1 MESEIRSVRAELKE
15 LKAMHDD
22 AQISKTA
29 AQEELAKHE
38 KIVYSERKQREIE
51 LTKMKKEAEEKK
63 IQHERI
69 ERRIVIYFVIS
80 LELNFN
86 FLQLFI
92 SNIQH
97 ERLERRITLYFV
109 ISLARNVCFNH
120 Y

>member
-1 MESEIRSVRAELKE
+1 MFVFIQEAEKFPSVLDSMECEIRSVKAELKE

-51 LTKMKKEAEEKK
+51 LQKMKKEAEEKK

-69 ERRIVIYFVIS
+69 ERRIVRLSPFERYFFRKTLFLSGIIS
-80 LELNFN
+80 Y
-86 FLQLFI
+86 
-92 SNIQH
+92 S
-97 ERLERRITLYFV
+97 V
-109 ISLARNVCFNH
+109 
-120 Y
+120 

>member
-80 LELNFN
+80 LEQIF
-86 FLQLFI
+86 FLTI
-92 SNIQH
+92 I
-97 ERLERRITLYFV
+97 EY
-109 ISLARNVCFNH
+109 
-120 Y
+120 